1 MKSAHI
7 AVSLVLSVC
16 APVLSEIAPGY
27 VLIPAQGG
35 FGGGSKTSTLVDSKG
50 TVLKTYNVAGYNA
63 YLLPN
68 GDILGQTGTGSAAA
82 MGFAS
87 LVEQAP
93 GSATAVNTWTA
104 ASGGAFHHAHW
115 VMPNGHW
122 LGTYTVK
129 INPKTVLA
137 SAGYTGNLSS
147 IWDERIQEW
156 DPVAKRVV
164 WEWKASDHTLGTNH
178 PRKFNNNNFKSNDPL
193 HINSVVYDSA
203 RDLVVMSSHYLNE
216 VLVIDHS
223 TTTAEAATSKG
234 GRYGKGGDLL
244 FRWGSSKNY
253 GGPGSAYSDVVHGGG
268 VIQAG
273 LPGAGNFCLFGN
285 TDNTVKQSR
294 WYEVKGQESD
304 TGWVIGSNGEFAA
317 ELVFDF
323 YNSAYQSTGHYG
335 YGQRLAN
342 GNTLLT
348 FSGSQKIVEV
358 DSRKTVLNVLSGNT
372 IRAYHYATD
381 HPAIVS
387 LGLGTSGVRG
397 AALPGAPGIRSAGG
411 RISATGLAEGSVVRV
426 VDARGSVRFQAVA
439 SSDRMAIPTTSWA
452 AGTYVLQVVGE
463 RGRSSSTIALTR

>member
-7 AVSLVLSVC
+7 AASFVLAFSGNLL
-16 APVLSEIAPGY
+16 AEIAPGY

-35 FGGGSKTSTLVDSKG
+35 FGGGTKTSTLVDSKG
-50 TVLKTYNVAGYNA
+50 TVLKTYNVAGYNS

-68 GDILGQTGTGSAAA
+68 GHILGQTGSGSAAA

-87 LVEQAP
+87 LVEQAA
-93 GSATAVNTWTA
+93 GSSTAVNTWT

-115 VMPNGHW
+115 LMPNGHW

-129 INPKTVLA
+129 IDPKTALK

-147 IWDERIQEW
+147 IWDEWIQEW
-156 DPVAKRVV
+156 DPVSKKVV

-178 PRKFNNNNFKSNDPL
+178 PRKFNNNNFKTNDPL

-203 RDLVVMSSHYLNE
+203 RDLISMSSHYLNE
-216 VLVIDHS
+216 VIVIDHS
-223 TTTAEAATSKG
+223 TTTAQAATSTG
-234 GRYGKGGDLL
+234 GKYGKGGDIL

-253 GGPGSAYSDVVHGGG
+253 GGPGAAYSDVVHGGG

-285 TDNTVKQSR
+285 SDNTVKQSR

-304 TGWVIGSNGEFAA
+304 TGWVIGANGEFVA

-323 YNSAYQSTGHYG
+323 YNSSYQSTGHYG

-342 GNTLLT
+342 GNTLVT
-348 FSGSQKIVEV
+348 FTGSQKIVEI
-358 DSRKTVLNVLSGNT
+358 DSKKTVLNVLSGNT
-372 IRAYHYATD
+372 IRAYHYATN
-381 HPAIVS
+381 HPAIVA
-387 LGLGTSGVRG
+387 LGLGTAGIS
-397 AALPGAPGIRSAGG
+397 GAPVANATRVSSGGG
-411 RISATGLAEGSVVRV
+411 RISATGLAKGSLVRI
-426 VDARGSVRFQAVA
+426 VDARGSIRFEGAA
-439 SSDRMAIPTTSWA
+439 SSDRISIPTTSWA
-452 AGTYVLQVVGE
+452 DGTYVLQIAGDG
-463 RGRSSSTIALTR
+463 GRFSSTIALTR